1 MTATTAQ
8 DWEDRSA
15 ALWSRID
22 ALAPED
28 FLARTDA
35 LAAEL
40 GADHPVALFERAAAR
55 DSLGRADEA
64 VPLYRRA
71 LRGELPGERRRRA
84 VIQLASSRRALG
96 DPEESISLLT
106 AERAHGEDHLSDALT
121 AVLALALAD
130 AGRAR
135 EGVAE
140 AVAALAPHLP
150 RYQRSMANY
159 ARMMGEAE
167 AQKNQP
173 LRRLRSGVRDG
184 VPEGEP
190 ASRDGPAERQPLLQP
205 PGTGIGSPPW
215 HLPSRP
221 TPPWTW
227 PGCSTSYAPG
237 TTRSSSLAAPTA
249 PRRARR

>member
-1 MTATTAQ
+1 MTATATPQ
-8 DWEDRSA
+8 DWEVRSA
-15 ALWSRID
+15 ELWSRID
-22 ALAPED
+22 ALAPDD

-40 GADHPVALFERAAAR
+40 GAEHPVALFERAAAR
-55 DSLGRADEA
+55 DSLGRTDEA
-64 VPLYRRA
+64 VPLYRQA

-140 AVAALAPHLP
+140 AVAALASHLP

-159 ARMMGEAE
+159 ARMMGTAE
-167 AQKNQP
+167 ARKTSP
-173 LRRLRSGVRDG
+173 SG
-184 VPEGEP
+184 
-190 ASRDGPAERQPLLQP
+190 S
-205 PGTGIGSPPW
+205 
-215 HLPSRP
+215 
-221 TPPWTW
+221 
-227 PGCSTSYAPG
+227 
-237 TTRSSSLAAPTA
+237 
-249 PRRARR
+249 